1 MTDFGDEFACSQF
14 SEGIAEPLG
23 NETMKGCTMTLKPAF
38 AGVLSLLL
46 MSCTA
51 HGQQQL
57 PERAALRELSHLP
70 YWKAFRNHSSQ
81 DAAFFERL
89 MFGRVFIY
97 ERRDLPNVVEGQLIL
112 DDGSILWCFFG
123 RASRTYSLASYDLS
137 FETHSTGA
145 ARTLRGR
152 GKTHRSLVFY
162 DRKTGT
168 LREEYLAS
176 HEDPNKRYWRQN
188 RSGWV
193 QDSWPRFLAEVCP
206 TAPLST
212 GMKING
218 KQTSSRFDELRRQDA
233 DAPIRDFPGSQH
245 TGPGRTGLA
254 ASDGKP
260 TTTLEEIEA
269 WMKSQEGNVLVSSRG
284 KVYVFAEGWGEGT
297 EIWAIGF
304 DGNTRAFGR
313 ITRKTDTSGQEWSI
327 SEIPGVGTVYY
338 PIGYPLPLMSTGHR
352 HPAWQITDWLI
363 ESGRVLEVPGL
374 GEGWK
379 GVRFHPDN
387 RAEVFPADGGAPVTG
402 GWRWSKSQLQ
412 VWLGD
417 GWSALEHWQDL
428 ATRLNMGVKV
438 WTPGTPNTGM

>member
-1 MTDFGDEFACSQF
+1 M
-14 SEGIAEPLG
+14 G
-23 NETMKGCTMTLKPAF
+23 NETMKGCTMTLKSILAAVF
-38 AGVLSLLL
+38 AVLL
-46 MSCTA
+46 MSCVA
-51 HGQQQL
+51 HGQQQP
-57 PERAALRELSHLP
+57 PERAGLRELSHLP
-70 YWKAFRNHSSQ
+70 YWKAFRNHSSHN
-81 DAAFFERL
+81 AAFFTRL

-97 ERRDLPNVVEGQLIL
+97 ESPASPNVVQGQLIL
-112 DDGSILWCFFG
+112 DDGSVLWCWFEQV
-123 RASRTYSLASYDLS
+123 SRTYSLASYDLS

-168 LREEYLAS
+168 LREEYLAL
-176 HEDPNKRYWRQN
+176 HDDPHKRQRMKSQ
-188 RSGWV
+188 SGWV
-193 QDSWPRFLAEVCP
+193 QDSWPRSLVNVCP
-206 TAPLST
+206 AVRPPA
-212 GMKING
+212 GMKINE

-233 DAPIRDFPGSQH
+233 DAPIRNFPGSQH

-254 ASDGKP
+254 ASGGKP

-284 KVYVFAEGWGEGT
+284 KGYVFVNGWGEGT

-313 ITRKTDTSGQEWSI
+313 VARKTDTSGQEWSI
-327 SEIPGVGTVYY
+327 SKIPGVGTVHY

-363 ESGRVLEVPGL
+363 GSGRVLEVPGL

-387 RAEVFPADGGAPVTG
+387 RADVFPADGGAPETG

-417 GWSALEHWQDL
+417 GSSAAEHWRDL

-438 WTPGTPNTGM
+438 WTPGTPNTGT